1 MSDHALSQMHE
12 VHISRSVL
20 VFFEAEDVDIMD
32 VVGRYGMFDLVVLE
46 ILEAFFIDLRLF
58 EP

>member
-1 MSDHALSQMHE
+1 MHE
-12 VHISRSVL
+12 VHISSSVL

>member
-1 MSDHALSQMHE
+1 MHE